1 MKKTEKRKVY
11 VFIVEGISD
20 SNALSI
26 SISELYDQIDD
37 TSTVYF
43 RSMKGNKE
51 NDNGGD
57 ITSAGFEENG
67 TMNWVRAKN
76 IEDNIYFYILA
87 DFFDTEKIN
96 PEDITKIIHIVDT
109 DGAYIPDSKVI
120 YNPDLPLDHNIK
132 YYDDRIECLNI
143 DQIKAR
149 NRQKKENLIY
159 LSRCPTIRICN
170 TDIPYSV
177 YFFSCN
183 LDHFLHN
190 NANLPKN
197 QKTKMADDFSD
208 KYLDDLDGF
217 IDFFMNDTDSLHNMS
232 YRETWD
238 YLKEDDNSLRRH
250 TNINILLQELKND
263 IERNK

>member
-11 VFIVEGISD
+11 LFIVEGISD
-20 SNALSI
+20 NNALSN
-26 SISELYDQIDD
+26 SIQELYDQIDD

-43 RSMKGNKE
+43 CSMKGNE
-51 NDNGGD
+51 EDDNGGD
-57 ITSAGFEENG
+57 ITSAGFVDNG
-67 TMNWVRAKN
+67 SMNWVRANN
-76 IEDNIYFYILA
+76 IEYNIYFYILA
-87 DFFDTEKIN
+87 DFFDTEKIL

-109 DGAYIPDSKVI
+109 DGAYIPDTKVI
-120 YNPDLPLDHNIK
+120 CNPGLPLDQKKK

-143 DQIKAR
+143 DSIKAR
-149 NRQKKENLIY
+149 NRQKRENLTY
-159 LSRCPTIRICN
+159 LSRCTTISICN

-190 NANLPKN
+190 DANLQKN
-197 QKTKMADDFSD
+197 QKTKLANVFSD

-217 IDFFMNDTDSLHNMS
+217 VDFFMNDTDSLHNMS

-238 YLKEDDNSLRRH
+238 YIKKEDNSLRRH

-263 IERNK
+263 IERN